1 MAIGLAFKA
10 FFLVLFRRE
19 AAQQV
24 RAALTQT
31 AQPAA
36 AALTQSERPSATEA
50 RKAAEQK
57 PAEPSAIKAASRS
70 EALTLLSTLQR
81 EARFLDLVG
90 ERLDGFED
98 AQIGAAARQVLSD
111 VRKTLDRM
119 FDIQP
124 LASEDEG
131 SSVAIPKPASPVR
144 YHVVGRQAE
153 QATRG
158 TIVHRGWK
166 AERCQTPTWNG
177 HRDDAF
183 VLSPVEIE
191 VDG

>member
-31 AQPAA
+31 AQPAG
-36 AALTQSERPSATEA
+36 AALTQSDLPSATAA
-50 RKAAEQK
+50 RKPEQK
-57 PAEPSAIKAASRS
+57 PAEPAAAKTASRS

-90 ERLDGFED
+90 EALDGFED
-98 AQIGAAARQVLSD
+98 AQVGAAARQVLSD

-119 FDIQP
+119 FAIQP

-158 TIVHRGWK
+158 TLVHRGWK

-177 HRDDAF
+177 HREDAF

-191 VDG
+191 IDG

>member
-19 AAQQV
+19 AADAV
-24 RAALTQT
+24 RAALATL
-31 AQPAA
+31 AQPQA
-36 AALTQSERPSATEA
+36 AALTQ
-50 RKAAEQK
+50 AAAHPAADAK
-57 PAEPSAIKAASRS
+57 PAEPVPTKVSSRS
-70 EALTLLSTLQR
+70 DALTLLSTLQR

-90 ERLDGFED
+90 ESLEGFED
-98 AQIGAAARQVLSD
+98 AQVGAAARQVLSD

-119 FDIQP
+119 FAIEP
-124 LASEDEG
+124 LSGDDEG
-131 SSVAIPKPASPVR
+131 STVAIPKPASPVR
-144 YHVVGRQAE
+144 YHVIGRNSD

-166 AERCQTPTWNG
+166 AGRCQTPTWNG
-177 HRDDAF
+177 HRDEAF

-191 VDG
+191 VDGQ